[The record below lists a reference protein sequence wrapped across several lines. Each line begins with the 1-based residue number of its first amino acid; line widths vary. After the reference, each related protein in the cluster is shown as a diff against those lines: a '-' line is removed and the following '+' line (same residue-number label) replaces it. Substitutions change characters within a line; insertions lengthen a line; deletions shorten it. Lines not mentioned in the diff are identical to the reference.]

1 MTGINHAWLFAR
13 VIKQTL
19 TMIKNTPLILA
30 LAFVFFTTAHAE
42 QNSQSHESIAEAV
55 KNYVEQNINL
65 SGEYEMSLTP
75 LDSRLNLP
83 QCAEPLEVFT
93 TTDLIKAG
101 RTTIGVRCNAEK
113 KWSIFTSVIIKT
125 YQMVVVLS
133 QPIRRG
139 EIITRQHLAIEK
151 REVSKLRE
159 DFVIQMEQ
167 VENKQVTR
175 QLDAGTIL
183 SLRNIA
189 EPKLI
194 KRGDKV
200 VISTTKSD
208 FSIKMN
214 GVAMMD
220 GTKGQL
226 ISVKNQ
232 NSGRIINATVIE
244 PGLVSVNY

>member
-1 MTGINHAWLFAR
+1 MQ
-13 VIKQTL
+13 QTL

-30 LAFVFFTTAHAE
+30 LAFVFLATAHAE
-42 QNSQSHESIAEAV
+42 QASQSHESIAEAV
-55 KNYVEQNINL
+55 KTYIAQNINL
-65 SGEYEMSLTP
+65 PGEYELSLVP

-93 TTDLIKAG
+93 TTDSIKAG
-101 RTTIGVRCNAEK
+101 RTTIGVRCNIEK
-113 KWSIFTSVIIKT
+113 KWSIFTSAIIKT

-133 QPIRRG
+133 QPIQRG

-151 REVSKLRE
+151 RDVSKLRE
-159 DFVIQMEQ
+159 DFVTQIEQ
-167 VENKQVTR
+167 AENKQTTR
-175 QLDAGTIL
+175 PLNTGTIL
-183 SLRNIA
+183 NLSNLV

-200 VISTTKSD
+200 VITTTKSN
-208 FSIKMN
+208 FSIRMS

-220 GTKGQL
+220 GAKGQL
-226 ISVKNQ
+226 ITIKNQ

>member
-1 MTGINHAWLFAR
+1 
-13 VIKQTL
+13 
-19 TMIKNTPLILA
+19 MIKNTPLILA
-30 LAFVFFTTAHAE
+30 LAFVFLATAQAE
-42 QNSQSHESIAEAV
+42 QGPQSHESIAEAV
-55 KNYVEQNINL
+55 KAYIAKNINL
-65 SGEYEMSLTP
+65 PGEYEVSLIP

-83 QCAEPLEVFT
+83 QCAEPLEAFT

-113 KWSIFTSVIIKT
+113 KWSIFTSAIIKT
-125 YQMVVVLS
+125 YQRVVVLS
-133 QPIRRG
+133 QPIQRG

-151 REVSKLRE
+151 RDVTNLRE
-159 DFVIQMEQ
+159 DFVTQIEQ
-167 VENKQVTR
+167 AENKQATR
-175 QLDAGTIL
+175 QLNTGTIL
-183 SLRNIA
+183 SLSNLV

-200 VISTTKSD
+200 VISTVKSD
-208 FSIKMN
+208 FSIRMS

-226 ISVKNQ
+226 IKIKNQ
-232 NSGRIINATVIE
+232 SSGRIINATVIE

>member
-1 MTGINHAWLFAR
+1 
-13 VIKQTL
+13 
-19 TMIKNTPLILA
+19 MIKNTSLILA
-30 LAFVFFTTAHAE
+30 LAFIISSTAHAE
-42 QNSQSHESIAEAV
+42 PGSQSLESIDVAV
-55 KNYVEQNINL
+55 KSYIAQNINL
-65 SGEYEMSLTP
+65 AGEYEVSLIP
-75 LDSRLNLP
+75 LDARLNLP

-101 RTTIGVRCNAEK
+101 RTTVGVRCNTEK

-125 YQMVVVLS
+125 YQKVVVLS
-133 QPIRRG
+133 QPIQRG
-139 EIITRQHLAIEK
+139 EIVTRQHLAIEK
-151 REVSKLRE
+151 REVSNLRD
-159 DFVIQMEQ
+159 DFVTQIEQ
-167 VENKQVTR
+167 VENKQASR
-175 QLDAGTIL
+175 QLETGTIL
-183 SLRNIA
+183 SLRTLV

-200 VISTTKSD
+200 IISTTKPD
-208 FSIKMN
+208 FSIRMN

-226 ISVKNQ
+226 IRVKNQ

>member
-1 MTGINHAWLFAR
+1 
-13 VIKQTL
+13 
-19 TMIKNTPLILA
+19 
-30 LAFVFFTTAHAE
+30 
-42 QNSQSHESIAEAV
+42 
-55 KNYVEQNINL
+55 
-65 SGEYEMSLTP
+65 

>member
-1 MTGINHAWLFAR
+1 
-13 VIKQTL
+13 
-19 TMIKNTPLILA
+19 MIKNTSLILA
-30 LAFVFFTTAHAE
+30 LAFILFTTAHAE
-42 QNSQSHESIAEAV
+42 QSSQSLESIAEAV
-55 KNYVEQNINL
+55 KYYVEQNINL
-65 SGEYEMSLTP
+65 PGEYEMSLTP
-75 LDSRLNLP
+75 LDSRLSLP
-83 QCAEPLEVFT
+83 QCAEPLAVFT

-133 QPIRRG
+133 QPVQRG

-151 REVSKLRE
+151 REVSTLRE
-159 DFVIQMEQ
+159 NFVTQLEQ
-167 VENKQVTR
+167 IENKQAMR
-175 QLDAGTIL
+175 QLSTGTIL
-183 SLRNIA
+183 SLRYIV

-200 VISTTKSD
+200 VISTTKPD
-208 FSIKMN
+208 FSIRMS
-214 GVAMMD
+214 GIAMMD
-220 GTKGQL
+220 GTKEQL

-232 NSGRIINATVIE
+232 NSGRLINATVIE

>member
-1 MTGINHAWLFAR
+1 M
-13 VIKQTL
+13 KQTL
-19 TMIKNTPLILA
+19 TMIRNTQFILA
-30 LAFVFFTTAHAE
+30 LAFIFLAAAHAE
-42 QNSQSHESIAEAV
+42 QGSQSHESIAEAV
-55 KNYVEQNINL
+55 KAYIANNINL
-65 SGEYEMSLTP
+65 PGEYELSLVP

-83 QCAEPLEVFT
+83 QCAEPLEAFT

-113 KWSIFTSVIIKT
+113 KWSIFTSAIIKT
-125 YQMVVVLS
+125 YQMVAVLS
-133 QPIRRG
+133 QPIQRG

-151 REVSKLRE
+151 RDVTNLRE
-159 DFVIQMEQ
+159 DFVTQIEQ
-167 VENKQVTR
+167 VENKQATR
-175 QLDAGTIL
+175 PLNTGTIL
-183 SLRNIA
+183 SLSSLA

-200 VISTTKSD
+200 VISTTKLD
-208 FSIKMN
+208 FSIRMS

-226 ISVKNQ
+226 IKVKNQ
-232 NSGRIINATVIE
+232 SSGRIINATVIE